1 MTKNKKQVVATNE
14 IAVKI
19 SEVEVTLIKNSNTYK
34 VDGELKYLSQIIWD
48 EATDSIVEE
57 IEDQLTR

>member
-1 MTKNKKQVVATNE
+1 MTKNKKQVVAPNE